1 MLSCGTGSWPAI
13 PHVGSARAARAH
25 RPNKIEISVR
35 GGAIRP
41 IFSLRAGLA
50 CPVDVP
56 LRARVPVAPRAP
68 PPRRADARG
77 SPPAAPIRA
86 RSRKPGNVRRG
97 AQPTAT
103 GTSTRDPNV
112 ARAGYAGQCRAMRR
126 KGTRGA
132 RSPEMVLG
140 GGRPMTA
147 RRRTKAAPSTATKST
162 GGRPAPIRPRSHG
175 PRWVFEGTARP
186 RPGCARGPRAV
197 VATPRALPRRRFRML
212 VDDGRRS
219 KTRCVPQI
227 SRSCADR
234 VSSPAKRAVA
244 LNGPPNASGAEKS
257 QL

>member
-1 MLSCGTGSWPAI
+1 MAREVGQQSQ
-13 PHVGSARAARAH
+13 HVGSARAARAH

-41 IFSLRAGLA
+41 IFSSRAGLA
-50 CPVDVP
+50 CPVDVA

-175 PRWVFEGTARP
+175 SRWVFEGTARP

-219 KTRCVPQI
+219 KRRVCSSNQPIVR
-227 SRSCADR
+227 RSCEFSCRPTA
-234 VSSPAKRAVA
+234 AK
-244 LNGPPNASGAEKS
+244 
-257 QL
+257 

>member
-1 MLSCGTGSWPAI
+1 M
-13 PHVGSARAARAH
+13 
-25 RPNKIEISVR
+25 
-35 GGAIRP
+35 
-41 IFSLRAGLA
+41 
-50 CPVDVP
+50 
-56 LRARVPVAPRAP
+56 
-68 PPRRADARG
+68 
-77 SPPAAPIRA
+77 
-86 RSRKPGNVRRG
+86 RRG

-112 ARAGYAGQCRAMRR
+112 ARTGYAGQCRAMRR

-162 GGRPAPIRPRSHG
+162 CGRPAPIRPRSHG
-175 PRWVFEGTARP
+175 SRWVFEGTARP

-219 KTRCVPQI
+219 KTRCVAQI

-234 VSSPAKRAVA
+234 VSSLAVRPRRNKIDDQRRACPRRTRSCECGHSRSSHWIRLDATRQKRRFGFPPR
-244 LNGPPNASGAEKS
+244 NGEDRGA
-257 QL
+257 

>member
-1 MLSCGTGSWPAI
+1 MSGGHERTIAFLKIYRNTTPSVLSVQHTMFTNFRCATFALVA
-13 PHVGSARAARAH
+13 PHARSTTPCATNVVARALPAGAH

-103 GTSTRDPNV
+103 GTSARDPNV
-112 ARAGYAGQCRAMRR
+112 ARAGHPGQCRAMRR

-140 GGRPMTA
+140 GGRP
-147 RRRTKAAPSTATKST
+147 
-162 GGRPAPIRPRSHG
+162 I
-175 PRWVFEGTARP
+175 
-186 RPGCARGPRAV
+186 
-197 VATPRALPRRRFRML
+197 
-212 VDDGRRS
+212 
-219 KTRCVPQI
+219 
-227 SRSCADR
+227 
-234 VSSPAKRAVA
+234 
-244 LNGPPNASGAEKS
+244 
-257 QL
+257 